1 MERRGIDMKKDTIII
16 FQKPE
21 LYFFP
26 HFKDIV
32 FSPFGIPERSFRYLV
47 YKVLYL
53 LRLPCCS
60 VFWGDWKKHIKEAEQ
75 VIIFDYGYQAG
86 METYIKKINPS
97 CRVYLFF
104 WNIINERQR
113 NHILFT
119 DKSAIYSTDK
129 GCCEKYHLKYNHI
142 FYTRDY
148 FRPYSAKH
156 QEHLFFLGVDKGR
169 AKYIHALKKILE
181 RGGLVCDIRIVTKSR
196 DAAYRRELS
205 DILIKTPLR
214 YNEYCRELQKS
225 GVLLDI
231 NQKGQT
237 ALTMRVLESIYFSK
251 KLITNNADIVNY
263 SFYNE
268 NNIFLLP
275 RRLSD
280 IAPEEIRSFLK
291 KPFVP
296 YCEEVL
302 ENYDFEHWKAQFGN
316 P

>member
-1 MERRGIDMKKDTIII
+1 MGLIMSRDTILIY
-16 FQKPE
+16 QKPE

-32 FSPFGIPERSFRYLV
+32 FSPFGIPERSFRYLI
-47 YKVLYL
+47 YKVLYI
-53 LRLPCCS
+53 LRIPGCS
-60 VFWGDWKKHIKEAEQ
+60 IFWGDWKKYIKEAKQ

-97 CRVYLFF
+97 CHVYLFF
-104 WNIINERQR
+104 WNIINEKQK

-129 GCCEKYHLKYNHI
+129 GCCAKYYLKYNHI

-148 FRPYSAKH
+148 FEPYSA
-156 QEHLFFLGVDKGR
+156 ECRNHLFFLGVDKGR

-181 RGGLVCDIRIVTKSR
+181 QSGLICDIRVITKSK
-196 DAAYRRELS
+196 DPAYQKKIS
-205 DILIKTPLR
+205 DILTKTSLC
-214 YNEYCRELQKS
+214 YGEYCKVLRKS

-237 ALTMRVLESIYFSK
+237 AITMRVLESIYFSK
-251 KLITNNADIVNY
+251 KLITNNADIVHY
-263 SFYNE
+263 DFYNE
-268 NNIFLLP
+268 NNMYLLP

-280 IAPEEIRSFLK
+280 IVPEEIRSFLD
-291 KPFVP
+291 KPFFP
-296 YCEEVL
+296 YSEEIL
-302 ENYDFEHWKAQFGN
+302 ENYDFEHWKRQFGSS
-316 P
+316 